1 MNQKSIRLLILPDP
15 VASVAMMRRLEQMM
29 TTSRMRM
36 MTAWV
41 KFSAVR
47 MTSVAPLGEPAP
59 LAAAPMDD
67 WWAAAETAAT
77 ADTAAV
83 TACDA
88 AEEEEDA
95 AAAAAAAA
103 ESATDDCHPST
114 DPREMSIF

>member
-1 MNQKSIRLLILPDP
+1 
-15 VASVAMMRRLEQMM
+15 MMRRLEQMM

-41 KFSAVR
+41 RFSAVR
-47 MTSVAPLGEPAP
+47 MTSVAPLGEPPPP

-77 ADTAAV
+77 AETAAV
-83 TACDA
+83 TACEA
-88 AEEEEDA
+88 AEEAEDA
-95 AAAAAAAA
+95 AAAAAD
-103 ESATDDCHPST
+103 SATDDCHPST